1 MTNKV
6 VWSDLYDETGKKED
20 YKITDEDILPDN
32 FLWIV
37 QNSKYND
44 IQIKEIRK
52 KQETY
57 NNMIKQR

>member
-6 VWSDLYDETGKKED
+6 IWSDLYDETNKNED

-44 IQIKEIRK
+44 IQIQEEIKEKTRNI
-52 KQETY
+52 
-57 NNMIKQR
+57 